1 MTFWTAP
8 MKTKIYK
15 LENNTLPRMGILNKL
30 AFWKK
35 HDDLNFDDLAAREL
49 GTSQNDLGLQ
59 ENPATLGLNEQSPFQ
74 EQSAETQ
81 PLPTHLQESSFP
93 KQPVQGTRDLELI
106 SSKLDTIKAILQ
118 SMEQRIAKIEQAA
131 GIEQQ
136 KQRLW

>member
-1 MTFWTAP
+1 

-15 LENNTLPRMGILNKL
+15 LEKNTLFRMGILNKL

-35 HDDLNFDDLAAREL
+35 HDDLNFDDLAAKEL
-49 GTSQNDLGLQ
+49 GTTPQNDLGLQ
-59 ENPATLGLNEQSPFQ
+59 ENPATLGLNEKSPFQ
-74 EQSAETQ
+74 EQAAETQ
-81 PLPTHLQESSFP
+81 PLPTHLQESPFP
-93 KQPVQGTRDLELI
+93 QKQPVQGSRDMELI